1 MKLQRT
7 TLILLLLALGLG
19 GFVYLYEIRGATVR
33 QEMKEKEQQIFSFTA
48 DEVEALTV
56 NSQNTTISLE
66 RNNSSNSSDPV
77 RWLLK
82 FPEQSP
88 ANNASVS
95 YLMDLLVDGKANRTL
110 SVPLNQASEYGLNQ
124 PQATIEIQLKNKKS
138 HKLILGKPD
147 FNRRFLYAQI
157 DPSTKPDGSV
167 DVLLVST
174 DFGNAVNRQIS
185 EWKQLP
191 ENKEIKSDTI
201 SPESTPLPN
210 TLPIPQ
216 NQKGKPSQDL
226 PKSNP
231 LPTPKPSILP
241 SPATKN

>member
-19 GFVYLYEIRGATVR
+19 GFVYFYEIRGATVR
-33 QEMKEKEQQIFSFTA
+33 KEIKEKEQQIFSFTA
-48 DEVEALTV
+48 DEVQALTV
-56 NSQNTTISLE
+56 NSQNTTIILE
-66 RNNSSNSSDPV
+66 RNNNSNSSDPI

-82 FPEQSP
+82 SPEQSP

-110 SVPLNQASEYGLNQ
+110 SVPSNQIPEYGLNQ
-124 PQATIEIQLKNKKS
+124 PQATIEIKLKNQKS

-157 DPSTKPDGSV
+157 DPATKPDGSV

-191 ENKEIKSDTI
+191 ENNNVKPSTN
-201 SPESTPLPN
+201 SPQSTPLPT
-210 TLPIPQ
+210 TLPVPQ
-216 NQKGKPSQDL
+216 NQEGQPGKDL
-226 PKSNP
+226 PKSTP
-231 LPTPKPSILP
+231 LPKLEPSVSP
-241 SPATKN
+241 SPTKNN

>member
-19 GFVYLYEIRGATVR
+19 GFVYFYEIRGATVR
-33 QEMKEKEQQIFSFTA
+33 KEIKEKEQQIFSFSA
-48 DEVEALTV
+48 DEVQALTI
-56 NSQNTTISLE
+56 NTQNTTISLE
-66 RNNSSNSSDPV
+66 RNNSNNSDPT

-82 FPEQSP
+82 SPEQSP

-95 YLMDLLVDGKANRTL
+95 YLMDLLVDGKANRIL
-110 SVPLNQASEYGLNQ
+110 SVASNQISEYGLNQ
-124 PQATIEIQLKNKKS
+124 PQATVEIKLKNQKS

-157 DPSTKPDGSV
+157 DPNTKPDGSI

-174 DFGNAVNRQIS
+174 DFGNAVSRQIS

-191 ENKEIKSDTI
+191 ESNENKPSTT
-201 SPESTPLPN
+201 SPQATPLP
-210 TLPIPQ
+210 TL
-216 NQKGKPSQDL
+216 
-226 PKSNP
+226 
-231 LPTPKPSILP
+231 LPTLEPSVLP
-241 SPATKN
+241 SPTKTN